1 MTANRG
7 VALRPWPMILI
18 RMAQTK
24 VIDRVVGKKGR
35 LCGQDCTKTNSNAL
49 NDVDILITY
58 CFY

>member
-1 MTANRG
+1 MAATRG

-35 LCGQDCTKTNSNAL
+35 LCDQDCTKTNSNAL

-58 CFY
+58 

>member
-18 RMAQTK
+18 GMAQTE

-35 LCGQDCTKTNSNAL
+35 LCDQDCTKTNSNAL

-58 CFY
+58 